1 MFFISFHLMGNR
13 IAKHIF
19 TDNAFTLLEK
29 STYYVRDASG
39 NVMAVYDRIID
50 ASEETSEFMLSERH
64 IYGSSRIGMDVSTH
78 VFGPDPYTS
87 LTETTRELGHKQY
100 EISNHLGNVLSV
112 ITDQKLP
119 VVDATVVVSYSAVV
133 VTATDYS
140 PFGVG
145 LYGRSWSGGYRY
157 GFNGKEEVAIFEGSY
172 DFGTRIYVG
181 SLARSFS
188 LDPKIALTSFQG
200 GYSFFSDNPI
210 YFIDKDGEIIQVAT
224 ESSRASYNTAILSVF
239 AGNDA
244 AVAAL
249 SISADVMSVKPISQ
263 QDYNNIIQSLNSPD
277 QQAAF
282 RGLYLASQS
291 KATYLVQVIEGDEK
305 AFLNGEAVT
314 VDDLKQAD
322 GVNFMR
328 DDTNSDISDALVYE
342 IAISK
347 EEAGER
353 KDIYLAYDVVRS
365 ESAMVLGSIITTFLH
380 NDPLAKNENFLR
392 PMENCATLTGVQNEN
407 IIMRA
412 SGMGEM
418 SGNNFLKP
426 DKSPL
431 TDLEKQKC
439 SEIPE
444 QLRYLYEHSSRGV
457 EEVRTLPADQ

>member
-1 MFFISFHLMGNR
+1 MS
-13 IAKHIF
+13 
-19 TDNAFTLLEK
+19 
-29 STYYVRDASG
+29 
-39 NVMAVYDRIID
+39 
-50 ASEETSEFMLSERH
+50 
-64 IYGSSRIGMDVSTH
+64 DV
-78 VFGPDPYTS
+78 
-87 LTETTRELGHKQY
+87 
-100 EISNHLGNVLSV
+100 
-112 ITDQKLP
+112 
-119 VVDATVVVSYSAVV
+119 
-133 VTATDYS
+133 
-140 PFGVG
+140 
-145 LYGRSWSGGYRY
+145 YRY